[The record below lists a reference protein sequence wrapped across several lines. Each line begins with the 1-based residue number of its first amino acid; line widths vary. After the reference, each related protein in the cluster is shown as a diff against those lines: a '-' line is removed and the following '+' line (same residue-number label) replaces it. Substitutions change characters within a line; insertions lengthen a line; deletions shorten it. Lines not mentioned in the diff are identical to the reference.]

1 LLPILKDSKNSE
13 KVSAGHHMLNIIE
26 LGLYSCRKRYI
37 SLQSFDCFVD
47 VLFSFGVFDA
57 LVSLIELGLY
67 SCRKR
72 YISLQ
77 SFDCFVD
84 VLFSFGVFD
93 ALVSLIELDLKPV

>member
-1 LLPILKDSKNSE
+1 
-13 KVSAGHHMLNIIE
+13 MLNIIE

-67 SCRKR
+67 SKRLLTFVMPVRKR
-72 YISLQ
+72 EAI
-77 SFDCFVD
+77 VD
-84 VLFSFGVFD
+84 TRNSSTTQKEL
-93 ALVSLIELDLKPV
+93 SLIMKLSSQIREQVLP